1 MLQRCPRCKEGLD
14 ESFYHPSNWGKKG
27 TWCKPC
33 RKSYD
38 KERSKRLWK
47 EKVESPDYVRGRSG
61 RKVTPERLEELA
73 EERAQA
79 AARRAEREAKLAYY
93 KEIQLKYGYPDKYRD
108 RIRDRAAELGIDR
121 WLLLD
126 MYINDPKCA
135 ICGVPQE
142 DLPRMLCADH
152 CHESGEFRGLLCDN
166 CNTAIGLMK
175 DDVDRLKKAIEYLEG

>member
-47 EKVESPDYVRGRSG
+47 EKVESPDYVRGKDG
-61 RKVTPERLEELA
+61 PKVTPERAREIA

-79 AARRAEREAKLAYY
+79 ATRKAEREANRA
-93 KEIQLKYGYPDKYRD
+93 KEEAIREKYGYTPRYRE
-108 RIRDRAAELGIDR
+108 RINAKAREFGIDKEY
-121 WLLLD
+121 LLGL
-126 MYINDPKCA
+126 YLNDPKCS
-135 ICGVPQE
+135 ICGEKQE
-142 DLPRMLCADH
+142 DLPRMLCVDH
-152 CHESGEFRGLLCDN
+152 CHESGKFRGLLCDN

-175 DDVDRLKKAIEYLEG
+175 DDVDSLKKAIEYLEG